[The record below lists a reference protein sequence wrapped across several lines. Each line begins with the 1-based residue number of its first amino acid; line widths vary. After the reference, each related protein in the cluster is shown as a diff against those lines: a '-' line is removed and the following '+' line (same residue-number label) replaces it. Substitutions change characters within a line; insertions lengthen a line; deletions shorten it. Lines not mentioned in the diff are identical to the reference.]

1 MRRFRISI
9 AGLLVAVAVL
19 GVAIAALVYPSPLAA
34 NAFHSMT
41 LATLTIAVLAAVYHR
56 GAKRAFWVGFSTC
69 GWAYFLAVF
78 GPEPLSH
85 VGPGLVTTT
94 ILNVVYPYT
103 VPSTVAAAA
112 LDPVGSSTP
121 SARLY
126 RRVVRD
132 GAKVVL
138 TGGFGVLT
146 GPPVP
151 PPTPWE
157 IWTRP
162 DRMTQFNQSSP
173 RMFQRVGHS
182 LFCLIFAMI
191 GGTLTRRFRM
201 ALDQESA
208 TPA

>member
-1 MRRFRISI
+1 
-9 AGLLVAVAVL
+9 
-19 GVAIAALVYPSPLAA
+19 VAIAALVYPSPLAA

-56 GAKRAFWVGFSTC
+56 AAKRAFWVGFSTC
-69 GWAYFLAVF
+69 GWAYFLVVF

-94 ILNVVYPYT
+94 ILNIVYPYT
-103 VPSTVAAAA
+103 VPSSVATAA
-112 LDPVGSSTP
+112 LAPVGP
-121 SARLY
+121 SAPATRFIL
-126 RRVVRD
+126 RAVKDRPK
-132 GAKVVL
+132 AVL

-157 IWTRP
+157 IWTKP

-173 RMFQRVGHS
+173 KMFQRVGHS
-182 LFCLIFAMI
+182 LFCLTFAMI

-201 ALDQESA
+201 ALDRESA